1 MGFSSDAGIETV
13 ARGDGTDLPKGIGWV
28 MKSTWATMIGLAGL
42 LAAATQSR
50 GETPATAAAP
60 KAASAPAAAE
70 KLSPEAEIRQLE
82 RERLD
87 LLRGI
92 RQANDQAS
100 QERVRAIQADPEM
113 AALREKVVGLEREL
127 KVARDAL
134 TAKMKA
140 SGLGGARAPKA
151 SLEGMERMRQIDA
164 RIRELM
170 GQMAKPKAVPAAPAQ
185 AAGGA
190 PVKPPETV
198 GTVPA
203 KK

>member
-1 MGFSSDAGIETV
+1 
-13 ARGDGTDLPKGIGWV
+13 

-50 GETPATAAAP
+50 GATPSAAAAP
-60 KAASAPAAAE
+60 KAAPAPAAAE
-70 KLSPEAEIRQLE
+70 KLSPEAEMRQLE

-100 QERVRAIQADPEM
+100 QERVRAIQADPEL
-113 AALREKVVGLEREL
+113 AALREKVMGLERDL
-127 KVARDAL
+127 KAARDAL
-134 TAKMKA
+134 AAKMKA
-140 SGLGGARAPKA
+140 SGLGGPQAPKA

-170 GQMAKPKAVPAAPAQ
+170 GQMARPKAVPAVPPQ
-185 AAGGA
+185 AAGGT